1 MQFFSQLD
9 PTSQTFLVAIF
20 ALIFGSFASLLSRR
34 LATNEPIIF
43 ARSKCPS
50 CNKALRVFNLIPIF
64 SWLLQRGKCSNCHAK
79 ISLRYPLIELVFLLS
94 FLAIFF
100 ADGRQI
106 NAQTLL
112 HFAIASVML
121 VMCITDLEHYFIPK
135 KLQYALA
142 IFTTI
147 LLLLKG
153 GAPLVLHNIPSAFLY
168 CGFGL
173 GLLALFR
180 FAAKVEAIGIDDIE
194 FFFVAGLLLGTN
206 NFLNFM
212 FLSGF
217 FGLVFGSFWQ
227 KIMSEKTFPFAPSI
241 CLAAMI
247 CLLFDGKFKLV
258 DVMGSLLFLQTF

>member
-9 PTSQTFLVAIF
+9 SVSQIFLIAIF
-20 ALIFGSFASLLSRR
+20 ALIFGSFASLLSHR

-50 CNKALRVFNLIPIF
+50 CNQVLKIFNLIPIF
-64 SWLLQRGKCSNCHAK
+64 SWLLQRGKCSNCGAK

-94 FLAIFF
+94 FLVIFL
-100 ADGRQI
+100 AEGHQLST
-106 NAQTLL
+106 QTLL
-112 HFAIASVML
+112 HFAIAGTMI

-142 IFTTI
+142 TFTTI
-147 LLLLKG
+147 LLLVKG
-153 GAPLVLHNIPSAFLY
+153 GPALVLHNVPSALIY

-173 GLLALFR
+173 ALLALFR
-180 FAAKVEAIGIDDIE
+180 FTAKVEAIGIDDIE
-194 FFFVAGLLLGTN
+194 FFFIAGLLLGVN

-217 FGLVFGSFWQ
+217 FGLIFGSLWQ
-227 KIMSEKTFPFAPSI
+227 KFTSEKTFPFAPAI

-247 CLLFDGKFKLV
+247 CLLSNGKFKLV
-258 DVMGSLLFLQTF
+258 DAMGSLLFLQTF